1 MDITCPNCKYSRSIP
16 DDKVPANSVKA
27 TCPQCGTKFR
37 FRDPGFAPDGTDEP
51 QARQPRPETAPEPQA
66 PQAGPPAQGPLAA
79 APQDAVS
86 DMGQD
91 VPQDTP
97 QDTPRPEPAPQPD
110 TRPVRNIG
118 LLEDDP
124 LPPPDA
130 PGRKAADIWQ
140 SLEDLGDSHPGRGAD
155 ASDRPGHHGTPVV
168 DVPFERLDQFGFFG
182 GLWETCKRT
191 ATAPRL
197 FFEAMPVD
205 RGYGRP
211 VVFYVLLNIV
221 AVMLQLAVEFGL
233 HGVQAPAAADLPAEV
248 QGLTA
253 GAAVAA
259 SYLFVLV
266 AGPLVLSFFLF
277 GISAVL
283 HLLLTLLQGV
293 SGGFQATVRAVA
305 YTALPSLCMVV
316 PVAGMYI
323 GSVWSIVLL
332 TYALRG
338 VHKTSFAKAGLA
350 VGLYT
355 LGALALVVAAM
366 RGVGPGAGL

>member
-27 TCPQCGTKFR
+27 TCPQCGAKFR
-37 FRDPGFAPDGTDEP
+37 FRDLDFALEEPGEPEAQAAVAQAPAAEAPAAAPP
-51 QARQPRPETAPEPQA
+51 QAPAAGQPVQDAPEADAPTPQPEPEPRPE
-66 PQAGPPAQGPLAA
+66 
-79 APQDAVS
+79 
-86 DMGQD
+86 
-91 VPQDTP
+91 
-97 QDTPRPEPAPQPD
+97 PD

-118 LLEDDP
+118 LLEEDP
-124 LPPPDA
+124 LPPENA
-130 PGRKAADIWQ
+130 PGSTGGDIWQ
-140 SLEDLGDSHPGRGAD
+140 RLEDLGDSHPGRD
-155 ASDRPGHHGTPVV
+155 AHAPGGPGHPGRSGAPVV

-197 FFEAMPVD
+197 FFETMPVD

-211 VVFYVLLNIV
+211 AVFYVLLNIV
-221 AVMLQLAVEFGL
+221 AVMLQLAAEFAL
-233 HGVQAPAAADLPAEV
+233 HGVQVPAGADLPAEV
-248 QGLTA
+248 EGLTA
-253 GAAVAA
+253 GAAVGA

-266 AGPLVLSFFLF
+266 AGPLVLTFFLF

-283 HLLLTLLQGV
+283 HLLLTLMQGV

-316 PVAGMYI
+316 PVAGMYV

-332 TYALRG
+332 IYALRG
-338 VHKTSFAKAGLA
+338 VHKTSFAKATLA

-366 RGVGPGAGL
+366 RGAGPGAGL

>member
-16 DDKVPANSVKA
+16 DAKVPANSVKA

-37 FRDPGFAPDGTDEP
+37 FRDPDFALDGADEP
-51 QARQPRPETAPEPQA
+51 GAQAPPAPAQESPAPAPESA
-66 PQAGPPAQGPLAA
+66 PQAAT
-79 APQDAVS
+79 QD
-86 DMGQD
+86 M
-91 VPQDTP
+91 PQDTP
-97 QDTPRPEPAPQPD
+97 QDMPQDMPQDTPAPGQPRPEPQPD

-118 LLEDDP
+118 LLEEDP
-124 LPPPDA
+124 LPPLDGPQ
-130 PGRKAADIWQ
+130 RKGGDIWQ
-140 SLEDLGDSHPGRGAD
+140 SLEHLGDSHPGRDAD
-155 ASDRPGHHGTPVV
+155 ASGGPGHHGAPVV

-233 HGVQAPAAADLPAEV
+233 HGVQAPAATDLPAEV

-283 HLLLTLLQGV
+283 HLLLTLMRGV

-316 PVAGMYI
+316 PVAGMYV

-338 VHKTSFAKAGLA
+338 VHKTSFAKAALA

-366 RGVGPGAGL
+366 QGVGPDAGL